1 MPSKGFSI
9 RLAFLIFFLDS
20 GFRLPVR
27 GFFYTIISIAFVFMD
42 VLKVKSRVL
51 LIAIGVIFVLANM
64 NEIYRR
70 TFGDS
75 DQGVVLFKYT
85 IQSKEYKFMKRSTKR
100 YLYLQIML
108 FSINAI
114 YMLLKDKKMEFLA
127 FATGC
132 IYRETGTASKNVESK
147 SFVQKI
153 KLETV

>member
-1 MPSKGFSI
+1 MFGLLILLSQLATAFSP
-9 RLAFLIFFLDS
+9 FF
-20 GFRLPVR
+20 

-42 VLKVKSRVL
+42 VLKVKRRVL

-85 IQSKEYKFMKRSTKR
+85 IQSKEYRFTKRSTKR

-114 YMLLKDKKMEFLA
+114 YML
-127 FATGC
+127 
-132 IYRETGTASKNVESK
+132 Y
-147 SFVQKI
+147 
-153 KLETV
+153 

>member
-1 MPSKGFSI
+1 
-9 RLAFLIFFLDS
+9 
-20 GFRLPVR
+20 
-27 GFFYTIISIAFVFMD
+27 MD